1 MISIESLNANDLPS
15 YGPRAR
21 VSFITRREKSPACWR
36 LIELVCRFARAVEDF
51 GDLLGVAAIMK
62 RAPLMERPVA
72 VWLLGKPVP
81 LISPSQ
87 VEDRLPPSSTYI
99 RVEAR
104 SDKGVIYDVYF
115 DGSVEEVLRRFA
127 VLEIMLL

>member
-81 LISPSQ
+81 LISHSQ
-87 VEDRLPPSSTYI
+87 VEDRLPPLTHLADSMKLEYFLDHFQEI
-99 RVEAR
+99 PLEAMEWIVR
-104 SDKGVIYDVYF
+104 
-115 DGSVEEVLRRFA
+115 EVRA
-127 VLEIMLL
+127 K